1 MGPRF
6 INRGEDEFISIP
18 LCFDVA
24 SMGPRFINRGEGYGV
39 TVDIEMVR
47 LQWGRGL

>member
-6 INRGEDEFISIP
+6 INRGEGNPARNRVAGI
-18 LCFDVA
+18 VA
-24 SMGPRFINRGEGYGV
+24 SMGPRFINRGEAVVAAVGGYFIG
-39 TVDIEMVR
+39 